1 MSWTDDVRASLREL
15 DASPRRL
22 RSFAFTVGAVL
33 LALAL
38 WLAFRGRA
46 PGFRWA
52 AGASGAAL
60 VLSGLVAPSRLAAV
74 HRAWMALAFTLAWFV
89 SRLLLAAVFLLLVTP
104 IALLGRLVGKRF
116 LETRPDP
123 GATSYWIRRDAGR
136 RDDHRKMY

>member
-22 RSFAFTVGAVL
+22 RSFAFTVGTVL

-38 WLAFRGRA
+38 WLAFRGSV

-52 AGASGAAL
+52 AGAAGAAL
-60 VLSGLVAPSRLAAV
+60 VLGGLVAPSRLAPI
-74 HRAWMALAFTLAWFV
+74 HRAWMSLAFSLGWFV
-89 SRLLLAAVFLLLVTP
+89 SRLVLTAIFLLVVTP
-104 IALLGRLVGKRF
+104 IALVGRLVGKRF